1 MDNIMIAA
9 TQNKGKLKELRLITE
24 KYGQQL
30 ISMAD
35 AGLGDLEIE
44 ENGETFAENS
54 YIKAHTV
61 ALLTGKPCIADDSGL
76 CVDHLDGA
84 PGIHSAR
91 YSGEHGNDQANRTK
105 LLEDLKDVPA
115 EERTAHFTCCITL
128 CWPDGKTL
136 VAEGICPGHIAF
148 EERGEGG
155 FGYDK
160 IFMPEGYDRSFA
172 ELGVDVKNKIGHRAR
187 ALARLEELLD
197 QER

>member
-9 TQNKGKLKELRLITE
+9 TQNKGKLKELRQITE

-30 ISMAD
+30 VSMAE
-35 AGLGDLEIE
+35 AGLGDLDIE
-44 ENGETFAENS
+44 ETGETFAENS

-61 ALLTGKPCIADDSGL
+61 AQMTGRPCIADDSGL
-76 CVDHLDGA
+76 CVDALDGA

-91 YSGEHGNDQANRTK
+91 YSGVHGDDQANRTK
-105 LLEDLKDVPA
+105 LLADLKDVPW
-115 EERTAHFTCCITL
+115 EQRTAHFTCCITL

-136 VAEGICPGHIAF
+136 VAEGICPGRIAF

-160 IFMPEGYDRSFA
+160 VFVPEGHTESFA
-172 ELGVDVKNKIGHRAR
+172 QLGVDVKNKIGHRAR

-197 QER
+197 REN

>member
-9 TQNKGKLKELRLITE
+9 TQNKGKLKELRQITE

-30 ISMAD
+30 VSMAE
-35 AGLGDLEIE
+35 AGLGDLDIE
-44 ENGETFAENS
+44 ETGETFAENS

-61 ALLTGKPCIADDSGL
+61 AQMTGRPCIADDSGL
-76 CVDHLDGA
+76 CVDALDGA

-91 YSGEHGNDQANRTK
+91 YSGVHGDDQANRMK
-105 LLEDLKDVPA
+105 LLADLKDVPW
-115 EERTAHFTCCITL
+115 EQRTAHFTCCITL

-136 VAEGICPGHIAF
+136 VAEGICPGRIAF

-155 FGYDK
+155 FGYDRV
-160 IFMPEGYDRSFA
+160 FVPEGHTESFA
-172 ELGVDVKNKIGHRAR
+172 QLGVDVKNKIGHRAR

-197 QER
+197 REN

>member
-1 MDNIMIAA
+1 MIAA
-9 TQNKGKLKELRLITE
+9 TQNKGKLKELRQITE

-44 ENGETFAENS
+44 ENGDTFAENS

-61 ALLTGKPCIADDSGL
+61 AQLTGKPCIADDSGL
-76 CVDHLDGA
+76 CVDILDGA

-91 YSGEHGNDQANRTK
+91 YSGVHGDDQANRRK
-105 LLEDLKDVPA
+105 LLDDLKDVP
-115 EERTAHFTCCITL
+115 EEKRKAHFTCCITL
-128 CWPDGKTL
+128 CWPDGRTV
-136 VAEGICPGHIAF
+136 VAEGICPGRIAF

-160 IFMPEGYDRSFA
+160 VFLPEGRDQSFA
-172 ELGVDVKNKIGHRAR
+172 ELGVEVKNEIGHRAR

-197 QER
+197 GEI

>member
-1 MDNIMIAA
+1 MIAA
-9 TQNKGKLKELRLITE
+9 TQNKGKLKELRQITE

-44 ENGETFAENS
+44 ENGQTFAENS

-61 ALLTGKPCIADDSGL
+61 AQLTGRPCIADDSGL
-76 CVDHLDGA
+76 CVDALDGA

-105 LLEDLKDVPA
+105 LLEDMKNVPA

-128 CWPDGKTL
+128 CWPDGRTL
-136 VAEGICPGHIAF
+136 VAEGICPGRIAF
-148 EERGEGG
+148 EEQGEGG

-160 IFMPEGYDRSFA
+160 VFIPDGRGESFA
-172 ELGVDVKNKIGHRAR
+172 KLGVEVKNEIGHRAR

-197 QER
+197 GEI

>member
-1 MDNIMIAA
+1 MIAA
-9 TQNKGKLKELRLITE
+9 TQNKGKLKELRQITE

-61 ALLTGKPCIADDSGL
+61 AQLTGKPCIADDSGL
-76 CVDHLDGA
+76 CVDILDGA

-91 YSGEHGNDQANRTK
+91 YSGVHGDDQANRRK
-105 LLEDLKDVPA
+105 LLDDLKDVP
-115 EERTAHFTCCITL
+115 EEKRKAHFTCCITL
-128 CWPDGKTL
+128 CWPDGRTV
-136 VAEGICPGHIAF
+136 VAEGICPGRIAF

-160 IFMPEGYDRSFA
+160 VFMPEGRDQSFA
-172 ELGVDVKNKIGHRAR
+172 ELGVEVKNEIGHRAR

-197 QER
+197 GEI

>member
-30 ISMAD
+30 ISMGD

-61 ALLTGKPCIADDSGL
+61 AALTGRPCIADDSGL
-76 CVDHLDGA
+76 CVDYLGGA

-91 YSGEHGNDQANRTK
+91 YSGVHGDDAANRAK
-105 LLEDLKDVPA
+105 LLEDMKNVPA
-115 EERTAHFTCCITL
+115 EERSAHFTCCITL
-128 CWPDGKTL
+128 CWPDGRTI
-136 VAEGICPGHIAF
+136 VAEGICPGHIAV
-148 EERGEGG
+148 EEQGEGG

-160 IFMPEGYDRSFA
+160 VFIPEGRSESFA
-172 ELGVDVKNKIGHRAR
+172 ALGVDVKNQIGHRAR
-187 ALARLEELLD
+187 ALAQLEELLD

>member
-1 MDNIMIAA
+1 MIAA
-9 TQNKGKLKELRLITE
+9 TQNKGKLKELRQITE

-61 ALLTGKPCIADDSGL
+61 AQLTGKPCIADDSGL
-76 CVDHLDGA
+76 CVDILDGA

-91 YSGEHGNDQANRTK
+91 YSGVHGDDQANRRK
-105 LLEDLKDVPA
+105 LLYDLKDVPG
-115 EERTAHFTCCITL
+115 EKSTAHFTCCITL
-128 CWPDGKTL
+128 CWPDGRTV
-136 VAEGICPGHIAF
+136 VAEGICPGRIAF

-160 IFMPEGYDRSFA
+160 IFMPEGKDQSFA
-172 ELGVDVKNKIGHRAR
+172 ELGVEVKNEIGHRAR

-197 QER
+197 GEI